1 MITQLDHKPECI
13 EGVGGGVTGLENAL
27 HNVSLRRFGLST
39 NNHGEPDDYYG
50 RSNDMA
56 SDRTGKM
63 RGSSWAPRIALLF
76 VIATLSVACSS
87 NLNGSQLSDAS
98 TELPIVDLLEDEDGP
113 SDLTG
118 MVAEAQMVFEAQVVA
133 VEPEFRYY
141 GPTSEAPDTAAFEQ
155 VGLVLEPTNVLK
167 GNVPETLTIRWTS
180 YQTEDDQPGSP
191 RLSRVSV
198 QGLVIN
204 EQAQGE
210 RFGIFIQ
217 GEAEMG
223 VFDVLTA
230 SGIVPLDAE
239 GQLSPDQGATAS
251 FLYGDWIGDR
261 FEDMV
266 ASAQ

>member
-1 MITQLDHKPECI
+1 M
-13 EGVGGGVTGLENAL
+13 
-27 HNVSLRRFGLST
+27 
-39 NNHGEPDDYYG
+39 Y
-50 RSNDMA
+50 
-56 SDRTGKM
+56 
-63 RGSSWAPRIALLF
+63 GSSWAQRLAVLLA
-76 VIATLSVACSS
+76 IATLAAACGS
-87 NLNGSQLSDAS
+87 NPDGSQSSDAS
-98 TELPIVDLLEDEDGP
+98 TELPIVDLLADEDGP
-113 SDLTG
+113 SDLAG
-118 MVAEAQMVFEAQVVA
+118 MVAEAQMIFEAREVA

-141 GPTSEAPDTAAFEQ
+141 GLTSEVPDTAAFEQ

-167 GNVPETLTIRWTS
+167 GDVPETLTIRWTS

-217 GEAEMG
+217 GEVELG

-266 ASAQ
+266 ASAR

>member
-1 MITQLDHKPECI
+1 M
-13 EGVGGGVTGLENAL
+13 
-27 HNVSLRRFGLST
+27 
-39 NNHGEPDDYYG
+39 Y
-50 RSNDMA
+50 
-56 SDRTGKM
+56 
-63 RGSSWAPRIALLF
+63 GSSWAQRLAVLLA
-76 VIATLSVACSS
+76 IATLAAACGS
-87 NLNGSQLSDAS
+87 NPDGSQSADAS
-98 TELPIVDLLEDEDGP
+98 TELPIVDLLADEDGP
-113 SDLTG
+113 SDLAG
-118 MVAEAQMVFEAQVVA
+118 MVAEAQMIFEARVVA

-141 GPTSEAPDTAAFEQ
+141 GLTSEVPDTAAFEQ

-167 GNVPETLTIRWTS
+167 GDVPETLTIRWTS

-217 GEAEMG
+217 GEVELG

-230 SGIVPLDAE
+230 SGIVPLDDE
-239 GQLSPDQGATAS
+239 GKLSPDQGATAG

-266 ASAQ
+266 ASAR